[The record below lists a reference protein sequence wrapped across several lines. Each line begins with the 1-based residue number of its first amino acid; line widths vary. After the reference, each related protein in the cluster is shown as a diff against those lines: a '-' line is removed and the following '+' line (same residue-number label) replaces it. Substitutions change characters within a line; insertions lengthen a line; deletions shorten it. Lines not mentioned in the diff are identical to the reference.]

1 MLPLKEYNYLT
12 KMKHKMSKLY
22 MLSKLYKSKKI
33 NEIMPKQQCEYI
45 NIENNVIVKA
55 RPIVDGTVYRTSGIS
70 EIFHTIMEPCL
81 EVISHIG
88 IDCFDFKNRLDK
100 HCPNGTTLSTCDIK
114 SLYPLFN
121 LHIVCFIQQLNAGL
135 KNCKIIYRYCDVLI
149 NNLSLKAS

>member
-1 MLPLKEYNYLT
+1 MLPLTEYNYLT
-12 KMKHKMSKLY
+12 KMKHKISNLY
-22 MLSKLYKSKKI
+22 ILSKLYKSKKI

-70 EIFHTIMEPCL
+70 
-81 EVISHIG
+81 G

-114 SLYPLFN
+114 SLYTLFN